1 MPQRPRQA
9 SASEDRRGCELAQNP
24 DAGEGLLKSVQCT
37 KEPMSDFIA
46 RSWYAYSSLLPTHLK
61 IVCLFGLLGLAL
73 AAAVIPTIA
82 PENFSWVLSHIK
94 CDFIDG
100 SSDSNSVI
108 LTKRPFRT
116 RYRDGVLFAQPMS
129 WPGVASP
136 QHSKRHDPA
145 TMLKI
150 AAITKTA
157 AQLPVQVVNT
167 LLAFA
172 ALIQHQQTSTL

>member
-1 MPQRPRQA
+1 M
-9 SASEDRRGCELAQNP
+9 
-24 DAGEGLLKSVQCT
+24 
-37 KEPMSDFIA
+37 
-46 RSWYAYSSLLPTHLK
+46 
-61 IVCLFGLLGLAL
+61 
-73 AAAVIPTIA
+73 IA

-129 WPGVASP
+129 WLGVASP
-136 QHSKRHDPA
+136 QHSKRHDRG
-145 TMLKI
+145 KYVEDCSDHE
-150 AAITKTA
+150 TA

-172 ALIQHQQTSTL
+172 ELIQHQQTSTL

>member
-1 MPQRPRQA
+1 MHGGTEVRF
-9 SASEDRRGCELAQNP
+9 
-24 DAGEGLLKSVQCT
+24 T
-37 KEPMSDFIA
+37 
-46 RSWYAYSSLLPTHLK
+46 
-61 IVCLFGLLGLAL
+61 
-73 AAAVIPTIA
+73 AAVIPTIA

-116 RYRDGVLFAQPMS
+116 RYRDGGS
-129 WPGVASP
+129 AS
-136 QHSKRHDPA
+136 HRRNTASA
-145 TMLKI
+145 MTAASMLKI

-172 ALIQHQQTSTL
+172 ELIQHQQTSTL